1 MAVPSH
7 ALVRVRAGGCVA
19 TSQQRPLCIGHCGDS
34 QDASRVIP
42 GQYIVVFKGYDD
54 LTQGASVVQADVQ
67 TSSRKGGVLAQF
79 DSLFHG
85 LTVAC
90 SDAALD
96 RLAALPG
103 VLAIVPDAI
112 ISLDETQQLDQ
123 VGPCGS
129 LWTMRAGCTL
139 HLIRDLG
146 RGLCTRVHGHEH
158 DRVCVCVCACVL
170 FCACLCA

>member
-1 MAVPSH
+1 MYW
-7 ALVRVRAGGCVA
+7 
-19 TSQQRPLCIGHCGDS
+19 PLCLSGDS

-54 LTQGASVVQADVQ
+54 LAQGASVVQADVQ

-123 VGPCGS
+123 VGLCGS

-146 RGLCTRVHGHEH
+146 RGLCAAL
-158 DRVCVCVCACVL
+158 CAC
-170 FCACLCA
+170 A